1 MAVASD
7 DDLRP
12 VAERGFLPNL
22 KPLFDMVRQFSP
34 VLDRRDGA
42 PAPALAEPLLK
53 SVVVPS
59 APGEASAAQLS
70 AATENAAKAER
81 AGLWGPTLTTCSA
94 TLGAGALSLPFAMS
108 HLGMGL
114 GLLLLALAALATH
127 YSITLLVSVMDAT
140 RLYSYEELTVR
151 AFGRWVGVATEVAI
165 ISICFG
171 SAIAYSVAVADIL
184 MPVLKLQAV
193 RTAAAA
199 LAIPAGLLSKQ
210 CVLIALWATVLL
222 PLSLIERLSAFEASS
237 LFGVCSL
244 VYLVLSVCVHAA
256 DSCARDP
263 EHTYGELRAVKFT
276 EHTPSTVA
284 ILVFAFTCQVNVPSI
299 YQDMQPR
306 GGGNLALQGA
316 LHGTTARSMS
326 RRAEAEIRRSGRR
339 MYAVSRRACAICFV
353 CYALIGAAG
362 YANFPHSRE
371 PNILSNYDISQ
382 RSNALMAPSF
392 LAVAL
397 TVLAAYPLNIFPCR
411 YTMDV
416 ILQRTHFSCWRAA
429 AATAPQPQLQRGA
442 QGDASLM
449 MATSPPG
456 LAAPMA
462 PRRRVLLTL
471 LITGLSLVVA
481 LYVPGINVV
490 FQLMGGTASA
500 FVCLVLPAAL
510 ALRQNVAEVRST
522 RGKLACLTLG
532 GTGVAVS
539 VLSTVSTVA
548 GLL

>member
-1 MAVASD
+1 M
-7 DDLRP
+7 
-12 VAERGFLPNL
+12 AERGFLPNL
-22 KPLFDMVRQFSP
+22 RPLFDNLVRQLSP
-34 VLDRRDGA
+34 VADRRDGA
-42 PAPALAEPLLK
+42 PSAALAEPLLK

-59 APGEASAAQLS
+59 APAEGSAVPPS
-70 AATENAAKAER
+70 VVEDAAKAES

-140 RLYSYEELTVR
+140 RLYSYEELTVH

-184 MPVLKLQAV
+184 MPVLRLQAV
-193 RTAAAA
+193 KAAMAAA
-199 LAIPAGLLSKQ
+199 AIPAGLLSKQ
-210 CVLIALWATVLL
+210 SVLIALWALVLL
-222 PLSLIERLSAFEASS
+222 PLSLIEKLSAFEASS

-256 DSCARDP
+256 DSCAKDP
-263 EHTYGELRAVKFT
+263 EHTYTQLRAFTLT

-299 YQDMQPR
+299 YQDLQPR
-306 GGGNLALQGA
+306 SGGNPALQRGVSK
-316 LHGTTARSMS
+316 H
-326 RRAEAEIRRSGRR
+326 AEAEVRRSGRR

-362 YANFPHSRE
+362 YANFPHSHE

-382 RSNALMAPSF
+382 ARNALMAPSF

-416 ILQRTHFSCWRAA
+416 ILQRTRFSCWPAA
-429 AATAPQPQLQRGA
+429 AAAPQLPPQHQPNRGV
-442 QGDASLM
+442 QDDALVM
-449 MATSPPG
+449 TASPPG
-456 LAAPMA
+456 LAAPME

-471 LITGLSLVVA
+471 LITGLSLLVA

-510 ALRQNVAEVRST
+510 ALRQDVAEVRST
-522 RGKLACLTLG
+522 AGKVACLTLG
-532 GTGVAVS
+532 GTGVVVS
-539 VLSTVSTVA
+539 VLSTASTIA